1 MGLDEAPLVPNAE
14 ALPSDVPFIVTG
26 DKIDSLL
33 PGYWQVHEQGTLRN
47 FRHLNFRSLDCLFS
61 PCRGQ
66 DPLVVA

>member
-14 ALPSDVPFIVTG
+14 ALQSDVPIIVTG

-33 PGYWQVHEQGTLRN
+33 PGYWQVHEQGTLQK
-47 FRHLNFRSLDCLFS
+47 LSSSQFRSLDCLFS